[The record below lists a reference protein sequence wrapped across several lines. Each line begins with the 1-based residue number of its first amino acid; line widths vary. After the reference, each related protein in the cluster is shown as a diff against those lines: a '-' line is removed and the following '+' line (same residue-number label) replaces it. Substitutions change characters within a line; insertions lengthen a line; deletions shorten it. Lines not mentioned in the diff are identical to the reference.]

1 MLIDIL
7 GILAEENAQDD
18 PGLVPVRASFF
29 PSLTFLGVQVF
40 IIYESIMFVFIL
52 PYLTKLVHNPHNFC
66 KIIILFKFEN
76 GVDQK
81 PSDQDPHCFLSTR

>member
-1 MLIDIL
+1 MFIISYQKEEAISTNRFKEMLTYIL

-40 IIYESIMFVFIL
+40 II
-52 PYLTKLVHNPHNFC
+52 
-66 KIIILFKFEN
+66 
-76 GVDQK
+76 
-81 PSDQDPHCFLSTR
+81 